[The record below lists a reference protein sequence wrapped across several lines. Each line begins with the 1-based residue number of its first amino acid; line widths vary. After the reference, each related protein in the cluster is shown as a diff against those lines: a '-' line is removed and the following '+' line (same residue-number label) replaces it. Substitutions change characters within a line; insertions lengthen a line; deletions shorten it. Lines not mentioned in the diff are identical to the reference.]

1 MSLRDLVIVI
11 VAIVSCAL
19 LITAQISIIA
29 ALAVRPPRWRALV
42 VIVLPPL
49 APFWAFRE
57 KLRGRAVT
65 WLVSAVVYAVVR
77 LIAG

>member
-1 MSLRDLVIVI
+1 MSFRDLVIVI
-11 VAIVSCAL
+11 IAVVSCAL

-29 ALAVRPPRWRALV
+29 ALAVRPPRWRALA
-42 VIVLPPL
+42 VIAFPPL

-57 KLRGRAVT
+57 KLRGRAAT
-65 WLVSAVVYAVVR
+65 WLFSAAVYAVVR